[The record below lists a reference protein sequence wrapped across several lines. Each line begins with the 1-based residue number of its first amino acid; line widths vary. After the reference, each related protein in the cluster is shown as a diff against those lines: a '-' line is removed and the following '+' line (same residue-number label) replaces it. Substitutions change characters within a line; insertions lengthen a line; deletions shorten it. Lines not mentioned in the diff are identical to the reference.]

1 MYHYLFSHHKSKES
15 IDGLIEQ
22 AKQLLNHVEM
32 KQKAYFLNLLTLRV
46 SEFQNELESEASST
60 FNTQQILIQYEK
72 FAKTL
77 LICIKQP
84 ERTSSAIHNYQK
96 GFYYPVA
103 VHDKIK
109 PDPTIENV
117 AKATVGIGLTLL
129 FGSIPTFIFNPL
141 LGVIMVSLAV
151 TLLLPSGFC
160 LLIPDSP
167 DTTRKKEEEKR
178 IFVEGAKLINPDAP
192 FEEFDEKTYLSASLI
207 KT

>member
-1 MYHYLFSHHKSKES
+1 MYHYLFSHNKSQES

-22 AKQLLNHVEM
+22 VKQLLNHVEM
-32 KQKAYFLNLLTLRV
+32 KQKAYFLNLLTIRV
-46 SEFQNELESEASST
+46 SEFQNELESETSNT
-60 FNTQQILIQYEK
+60 FNKQQILIQYEK

-84 ERTSSAIHNYQK
+84 ERTSSAIHNYHK

-103 VHDKIK
+103 IHDKIK
-109 PDPTIENV
+109 PDPTIEHV
-117 AKATVGIGLTLL
+117 AIATVGVSLALL
-129 FGSIPTFIFNPL
+129 LSSIPTFIFNPL

-192 FEEFDEKTYLSASLI
+192 VEEFDKQSYFSASLI
-207 KT
+207 KA

>member
-1 MYHYLFSHHKSKES
+1 MYHYLFSYHKSQES
-15 IDGLIEQ
+15 IDSLIEQ
-22 AKQLLNHVEM
+22 VKKLLNHVEM

-46 SEFQNELESEASST
+46 SEFQNELKLEAS
-60 FNTQQILIQYEK
+60 NTINKQQILIQYEK

-84 ERTSSAIHNYQK
+84 ERAFSAIHNYHK

-109 PDPTIENV
+109 PDPTIEN
-117 AKATVGIGLTLL
+117 AAIATLGVSFALL
-129 FGSIPTFIFNPL
+129 LGSIPTFIFNPL
-141 LGVIMVSLAV
+141 FGVIMVSLAV
-151 TLLLPSGFC
+151 TLLLPSGFY

-178 IFVEGAKLINPDAP
+178 IFVEGAKLINPDAS
-192 FEEFDEKTYLSASLI
+192 FEEFDEKTYL
-207 KT
+207 